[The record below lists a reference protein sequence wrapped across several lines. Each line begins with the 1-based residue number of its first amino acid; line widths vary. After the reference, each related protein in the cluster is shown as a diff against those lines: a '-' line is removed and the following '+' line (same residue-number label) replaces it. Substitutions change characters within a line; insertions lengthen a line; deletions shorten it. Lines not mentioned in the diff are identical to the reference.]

1 MTVKELIK
9 TLREHQ
15 ENAELYIW
23 ADTLDGSVTRYDI
36 IDVDPNTLKSRVDIR
51 IKTRGNSLA

>member
-15 ENAELYIW
+15 ENVELYIW
-23 ADTLDGSVTRYDI
+23 ADALDGSVTRYDI
-36 IDVDPNTLKSRVDIR
+36 IDVDPNTSKSRVDIR

>member
-15 ENAELYIW
+15 DTADLYIW
-23 ADTLDGSVTRYDI
+23 ADAINGSVTRYDI
-36 IDVDPNTLKSRVDIR
+36 IDIDPNTSKSRVDIR
-51 IKTRGNSLA
+51 IKMRENSVA